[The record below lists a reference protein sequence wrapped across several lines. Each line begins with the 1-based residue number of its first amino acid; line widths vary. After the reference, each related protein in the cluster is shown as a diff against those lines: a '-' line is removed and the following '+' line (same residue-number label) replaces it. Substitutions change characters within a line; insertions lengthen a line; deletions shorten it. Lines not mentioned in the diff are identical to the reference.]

1 MKKTPILLIIALV
14 GLLQACGGA
23 KIPTNPCGVGEKRGK
38 FRAAINPAQMQVV
51 LVKVA
56 ASGKNRATLTC
67 LNRNLDTVMLR
78 YGWNIGQKPY
88 HLLKPGL
95 KLTVRY
101 DSLPCEPGTW
111 VMADIKI
118 NK

>member
-1 MKKTPILLIIALV
+1 MKKATIICLIALV

-23 KIPTNPCGVGEKRGK
+23 KIPANPCGVGEKRGK
-38 FRAAINPAQMQVV
+38 FRAATNPAQMQVI
-51 LVKVA
+51 LVRVA
-56 ASGKNRATLTC
+56 ASGRNRATLTC
-67 LNRNLDTVMLR
+67 LNRNKDTIWLK

-88 HLLKPGL
+88 HIIKPGT

-101 DSLPCEPGTW
+101 DSIPCEPGTW
-111 VMADIKI
+111 VMADIRI